1 MACAGRRPQFACAA
15 YCNTVLAMPAMQEWI
30 EAAKAEHEDLE
41 ELDIEFLNRPVAD
54 GLAVQGALNA
64 TKGRP

>member
-1 MACAGRRPQFACAA
+1 
-15 YCNTVLAMPAMQEWI
+15 MPAMQEWI